1 MKNILLYSVLL
12 TLCLFGAAS
21 AQGDD
26 PTVNISMLSVGSGT
40 ITDYLDSRSGAAQSC
55 QSLLQSTQRNNDMV
69 PASNDSFI
77 CLADAL
83 ETAGMMGLLDGEGPF
98 TLFAPS
104 DQAFYDAADEIGL
117 DVDNENNFM
126 TMAPDVL
133 TALLGYH
140 VLNEG
145 RSLRDIYVAS
155 EAGAMSMYTDTTSQ
169 GTPLVIGFPSSS
181 AADDGMTPVM
191 VGDDAMLTSV
201 GNVTP
206 QAFVNGATIQVDNG
220 YIIPIDTVLMPPVQ

>member
-1 MKNILLYSVLL
+1 MKHLLLYALL
-12 TLCLFGAAS
+12 LLFLPGTAF
-21 AQGDD
+21 AQSDSN
-26 PTVNISMLSVGSGT
+26 PTVNISMLSLGSGT
-40 ITDYLDSRSGAAQSC
+40 ITEYLDSRSGAALSC
-55 QSLLQSTQRNNDMV
+55 QSLLQAAQRNNDQV

-126 TMAPDVL
+126 SMAPDPL
-133 TALLGYH
+133 TALLSYH

-145 RSLRDIYVAS
+145 RSLRSIYLSS
-155 EAGAMSMYTDTTSQ
+155 EAGAMSMYTGTTAE
-169 GTPLVIGFPSSS
+169 GTPLVVGFPSSS

-191 VGDDAMLTSV
+191 VGDDAMITSS

-220 YIIPIDTVLMPPVQ
+220 YIIPIDTVLMPPR